1 MDIKVYAAIL
11 LIVRIASMILMG
23 AVLKR
28 QLQLFKMPIDKEIK
42 HYRIILFLLALAIF
56 AGNIIP
62 ATIDFLTTVDGLTR
76 SAKTINGVGLVY
88 SMAWA
93 VTSLLSAVLIWW
105 LYRMSHNVDES
116 HKDSDHTLTNDESI
130 RKAVKK

>member
-62 ATIDFLTTVDGLTR
+62 ATIDFLTIVDGLTR

-88 SMAWA
+88 SMAWTA
-93 VTSLLSAVLIWW
+93 TSLLSAILIWW

-116 HKDSDHTLTNDESI
+116 HKDSDHTLTNDEGI
-130 RKAVKK
+130 TKAVKK